1 MSVIGIDMG
10 FLTSTVS
17 SPRGGGIE
25 VLLNEYSQRQ
35 TASIVS
41 FSDRQRELGE
51 EGRQKGVSAF
61 KSTVRSFK
69 HIIGRQFD
77 DADVQAILAK
87 GHYRAKKMADGTVGF
102 TCKHLNEDKEFS
114 VVQITAMLLTQLKN
128 SAEKTLGNKV
138 GDCVVGVPVG
148 FNDCQR
154 HAMLAATKI
163 AGLNCLRVFNETS
176 AVALAY
182 GIYKQ
187 DLPAE
192 DEKARRV
199 IFCDVGASTFQLSA
213 CELKKGKLV
222 VQATASE
229 NVGGSDFDDL
239 LFAHFAAEFKA
250 KYKVDVNEQP
260 RAAIRLMVEC
270 EKIKKLMS
278 ANSTKCKMGIECL
291 MNDVDVQGDM
301 IRADF
306 EEMAAPLLVRIE
318 AAAKRLLEAL
328 NVEMEGKFSVDDID
342 FVEVVGGAVRIP
354 AIKAILTDVFKKE
367 LNTTLNTDEATSR
380 GCALQAAISSPTFR
394 VRDFSVVD
402 MTPYAIDL
410 AWTNAGGEPETA
422 QVFKNNGTSHLT
434 KILSFFR
441 SEDFALDCNYSN
453 PADVPG
459 QVKSIGSYTLGGV
472 APGIDGKSQKIK
484 VKVKLDEHGCFKVDE
499 AHMVEKL
506 PPPAEDDAAAA
517 ADADAPADAEA
528 AKDAPADAPAD
539 AKADEK
545 KEEPAAD
552 AAADA
557 EKPAKKKAKTT
568 KNTPLSITKSQ
579 PTTLSD
585 SDIHKLLEIELDLQA
600 SDRSE
605 KEKSDAKNALE
616 EYIYHIRDQ
625 LAGKYSDYVK
635 EEDKEAYSSKLSS
648 FEDWLYD
655 EGEDVAK
662 SVYTAKLAEL
672 TPVGN
677 AADARYQEAESRAP
691 EISKLQEKVVACR
704 KFIELQE
711 GGERRYEHLSKEDM
725 DKVRDAFGKTE
736 KFLNTSVPALQAL
749 PKYEDPKTSTA
760 QFKVEREQLEKI
772 YVPIMTKQ
780 KPAPPPEPKAEVPAE
795 GEAAADATATATAD
809 ADATPNPD
817 AETTAPPADTATDA
831 TDAPAASSMEV
842 D

>member
-1 MSVIGIDMG
+1 MSVIGIDLG

-51 EGRQKGVSAF
+51 QGRQKGVTAF

-69 HIIGRQFD
+69 HLIGRQFD

-87 GHYRAKKMADGTVGF
+87 GHYRPKKMADGTVGF
-102 TCKHLNEDKEFS
+102 TCNHLNEDKEFS
-114 VVQITAMLLTQLKN
+114 IVQITAMLLTQLKS
-128 SAEKTLGNKV
+128 SAEKELGNKV
-138 GDCVVGVPVG
+138 GDCVVGVPVQ

-154 HAMLAATKI
+154 HALLAACKI
-163 AGLNCLRVFNETS
+163 ASLNCLRIFNETS

-192 DEKARRV
+192 GEKARRV
-199 IFCDVGASTFQLSA
+199 VFCDVGASSFQLSA
-213 CELKKGKLV
+213 CEIIKGKLI
-222 VQATASE
+222 VQATAYAA
-229 NVGGSDFDDL
+229 VGGSDFDDL

-306 EEMAAPLLVRIE
+306 EEMAAPQLKRIE
-318 AAAKRLLEAL
+318 ETANQLLETL
-328 NVEMEGKFSVDDID
+328 KTEMEGKFTVEDID
-342 FVEVVGGAVRIP
+342 FVEVVGGSSRVP
-354 AIKAILTDVFKKE
+354 AIKNILTKVFQKD
-367 LNTTLNTDEATSR
+367 LNTTLNTDEAVSR

-394 VRDFSVVD
+394 VRDFAVVD
-402 MTPYAIDL
+402 KTPYAMDL
-410 AWTNAGGEPETA
+410 AWTNADGAPETA

-441 SEDFALDCNYSN
+441 SEDFSLACNYST

-459 QVKSIGSYTLGGV
+459 QIKEIGTYNLGGV

-506 PPPAEDDAAAA
+506 PPPAEDDAAP
-517 ADADAPADAEA
+517 ADGDAPADAEA
-528 AKDAPADAPAD
+528 AKDDAGDAPAAD
-539 AKADEK
+539 KADEK

-552 AAADA
+552 APADA

-568 KNTPLSITKSQ
+568 KNTPLSVTKSQ
-579 PTTLSD
+579 PTSLSD

-616 EYIYHIRDQ
+616 EYIYHMRDQ
-625 LAGKYSDYVK
+625 VSGKFSDYIK
-635 EEDKEAYSSKLSS
+635 EEEKETYSAKLTS

-662 SVYTAKLAEL
+662 SVYAAKLGEL
-672 TPVGN
+672 TPLGEQAN
-677 AADARYQEAESRAP
+677 ARFLEAESRAP
-691 EISKLQEKVVACR
+691 EISKLQEKVVSCR

-736 KFLNTSVPALQAL
+736 KFLNTSVAALQAM

-760 QFKVEREQLEKI
+760 QFKLERETLEKI
-772 YVPIMTKQ
+772 YM
-780 KPAPPPEPKAEVPAE
+780 
-795 GEAAADATATATAD
+795 
-809 ADATPNPD
+809 PD
-817 AETTAPPADTATDA
+817 RK
-831 TDAPAASSMEV
+831 SV
-842 D
+842 V